1 MVASPDLNPSAQV
14 AYYGVPLAVWLTL
27 AASVVVAVV
36 SAATAIVVMWRSN
49 VNSRRILREQLE
61 RGAEQFGR
69 QMEHDAR
76 QRGLER
82 EMSLRRD
89 VYLPVADAIVRIQ
102 AALGQLT
109 DIRADQLAIGRRVA
123 IDLGALAKTHLVAS
137 ESTLRAVMKYQK
149 ALMPAYLELIMLRGP
164 LVVKRTGMEDHQ
176 KYIDRA
182 DAELQRIVQ
191 LMKQHNISGNTDRAA
206 FDRLVAQSE
215 IEQKT
220 RKGHSDKQLA
230 LHKEMALGQIALAE
244 TMGVLAVKIANL
256 IPDAIISCRQEL
268 GLPIDQAEYR
278 KLYAEQQEAAL
289 EMMRE
294 AARRGREFMAASD
307 SAPADSN

>member
-1 MVASPDLNPSAQV
+1 
-14 AYYGVPLAVWLTL
+14 
-27 AASVVVAVV
+27 
-36 SAATAIVVMWRSN
+36 
-49 VNSRRILREQLE
+49 
-61 RGAEQFGR
+61 
-69 QMEHDAR
+69 
-76 QRGLER
+76 
-82 EMSLRRD
+82 
-89 VYLPVADAIVRIQ
+89 
-102 AALGQLT
+102 
-109 DIRADQLAIGRRVA
+109 
-123 IDLGALAKTHLVAS
+123 
-137 ESTLRAVMKYQK
+137 
-149 ALMPAYLELIMLRGP
+149 
-164 LVVKRTGMEDHQ
+164 MEDHQ

-244 TMGVLAVKIANL
+244 RMGVLAVKIANL

-307 SAPADSN
+307 STPADSNQSK